1 MIELRFQLRV
11 DADTRIGPGKISLLE
26 AIAHAGSISAAA
38 RELEMTYRRAW
49 ELLDHMNRAFGQP
62 LVVGHTGSAG
72 GASLT
77 ELGVD
82 VISRYRLIERLAC
95 DVAAPHLAAL
105 EAAIVVS
112 APAIVSDEDQD

>member
-26 AIAHAGSISAAA
+26 AIARAGSISAAA

-49 ELLDHMNRAFGQP
+49 ELIDHMNKAFGQP

-77 ELGVD
+77 ELGGD
-82 VISRYRLIERLAC
+82 VVRRYRLIEQLAREA
-95 DVAAPHLAAL
+95 AAPHLTVLDAAVM
-105 EAAIVVS
+105 AA
-112 APAIVSDEDQD
+112 APATGADQDLD

>member
-11 DADTRIGPGKISLLE
+11 DADTRIGPGKIALLE
-26 AIAHAGSISAAA
+26 AVARAGSISAAG

-49 ELLDHMNRAFGQP
+49 ELIDHMNKAFGQP

-77 ELGVD
+77 ELGADIVR
-82 VISRYRLIERLAC
+82 RYRLIEQLAKEA
-95 DVAAPHLAAL
+95 AAPHLAAL
-105 EAAIVVS
+105 DASIM
-112 APAIVSDEDQD
+112 APVSDASSGADLD

>member
-11 DADTRIGPGKISLLE
+11 DAETRIGPGKISLLE
-26 AIAHAGSISAAA
+26 AVARVGSISAAA

-49 ELLDHMNRAFGQP
+49 DLIDQMNKAFGQP

-77 ELGVD
+77 ELGGD
-82 VISRYRLIERLAC
+82 VVRRYRLIEQLAQEA
-95 DVAAPHLAAL
+95 AAPHLAVL
-105 EAAIVVS
+105 DAAIVAS
-112 APAIVSDEDQD
+112 APDAGADNDLD

>member
-11 DADTRIGPGKISLLE
+11 DAETRIGPGKISLME
-26 AIAHAGSISAAA
+26 AIARVGSISAAA

-49 ELLDHMNRAFGQP
+49 ELIDHMNKAFGQP

-77 ELGVD
+77 ELGGD
-82 VISRYRLIERLAC
+82 VVRRYRLIEQLAQEA
-95 DVAAPHLAAL
+95 AAPHLTAL
-105 EAAIVVS
+105 DAAIVVL
-112 APAIVSDEDQD
+112 APDAGSDNDLD

>member
-11 DADTRIGPGKISLLE
+11 DADTRIGPGKIALLE
-26 AIAHAGSISAAA
+26 AIARAGSISAAG

-49 ELLDHMNRAFGQP
+49 ELIDHMNKAFGQP

-77 ELGVD
+77 DLGAD
-82 VISRYRLIERLAC
+82 VVRRYRLIEQSARE
-95 DVAAPHLAAL
+95 AAVPHLTAL
-105 EAAIVVS
+105 NAAIVS
-112 APAIVSDEDQD
+112 ANSNAVPGDKLD